1 MDRKELNDRLPQVV
15 DSIIQSV
22 VGQHPHLQHLNR
34 VYLPS
39 RDVIVDSIERL
50 RQLLFPGYF
59 GKQGL
64 TSSNVPFRLGELVI
78 ELTAILYEQV
88 RCCLRY
94 REQLPGGN
102 GDDERCEKCDHE
114 A

>member
-1 MDRKELNDRLPQVV
+1 NELNDHLPAVV
-15 DSIIQSV
+15 DAIVKSV
-22 VGQHPHLQHLNR
+22 VNDHPHLQHLNR

-39 RDVIVDSIERL
+39 RDVIIGSIERL

-64 TSSNVPFRLGELVI
+64 TTANVPFRLGELVI
-78 ELTAILYEQV
+78 ELSDMLFEQV

-94 REQLPGGN
+94 REQIPGTN
-102 GDDERCEKCDHE
+102 GD
-114 A
+114 